1 MFAKHSLLKATLVG
15 AVASIGLTQAAL
27 AADYSWDMPTPY
39 ADAEFQTQNVRM
51 FANDVKR
58 LTDGQIDITVHS
70 ANSLIANPEIKRA
83 VQLQQ
88 VPIAELFISNLS
100 REDPIFEMDAIPFLA
115 SNYQDALKLYQV
127 TKPVMQERLLEQGL
141 RLLYAVPWPSQA
153 FYTTKPVNSVA
164 DLKGL
169 KMRAYNEQTSRLA
182 EALGTIPTTVQAP
195 EIPQAFSTGIIDTM
209 FTSAQTGVT
218 TKAWDYTKY
227 YYDTQAWVPKNVVFI
242 NEKVYQE
249 LPDALKADLQEAAAI
264 AETRGWMMSMAS
276 NIQKP
281 IELAKNGMEVG
292 VISPQFEKELKAI
305 GDQML
310 AAWLEKAGEDGQK
323 IIEQYKA
330 ISY

>member
-1 MFAKHSLLKATLVG
+1 
-15 AVASIGLTQAAL
+15 
-27 AADYSWDMPTPY
+27 
-39 ADAEFQTQNVRM
+39 M

-249 LPDALKADLQEAAAI
+249 LPDDLKADLQEAAAI

-281 IELAKNGMEVG
+281 IELSRNGMEVG
-292 VISPQFEKELKAI
+292 VISPEFETELKAI

-310 AAWLEKAGEDGQK
+310 AAWLEKAGEDGKK
-323 IIEQYKA
+323 II
-330 ISY
+330 